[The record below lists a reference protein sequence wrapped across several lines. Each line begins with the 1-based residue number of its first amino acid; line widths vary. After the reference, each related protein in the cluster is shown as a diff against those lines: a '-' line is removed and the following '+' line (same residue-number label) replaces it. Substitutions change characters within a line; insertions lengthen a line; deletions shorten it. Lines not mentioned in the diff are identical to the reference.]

1 MITRAQI
8 RRQLRAQGG
17 ITNTVPREGFIFGGI
32 TKRLRK
38 LIPNELASVA
48 SVAAPFV
55 APFNPA
61 VAAAMAG
68 IGGFDRT
75 GSLGRGLKSAALT
88 YGGGQAAR
96 VLGGA
101 GLQGNPFQSGGAFRG
116 GLEGFKGGFS
126 SPLGSSNMEKVFGKT
141 PIKNVPDA
149 IGGGATEGLL
159 GKLGITEGAG
169 SLKLTGLGKI
179 SAGALA
185 SYFVAKGATPEEAK
199 DLTSDVYRGEGI
211 GFDQIRAD
219 IEKYRTGKLNRKQM
233 FDKNYRF
240 LVPEGS
246 FQAAKGGR
254 AGYQTGG
261 VTMANTY
268 AQNIAANQA
277 RAAANEQLLNQARA
291 RIGIPAVA
299 TPTPVIPAPVTPAP
313 VTPAPV
319 TPAPVE
325 TPVSGGSI
333 GNGLGGLLPDL
344 YEKVVPK
351 VTPIEEEPKVIPI
364 KSDMIPIPLPGGGG
378 GFGSLLPG
386 LIGDVLDQDPDAFA
400 PQPILE
406 ESDEGTIGPITKLPV
421 EPDPNTPIEELIDG
435 PMTDEEILAERELN
449 PPTSPGFDPR
459 YEGRYAQDP
468 GQINKIPVGG
478 YKDPLPTNQ
487 LMSGFEEYKKTNPPG
502 SGTMALVPVTLPNG
516 EQFTFRNG
524 AEAAA
529 FAQYLQS
536 IGQAP
541 YQGRQDPEMLAKL
554 AEGGK
559 PSKRGNPAVV
569 GEKMVGDEM
578 REFMIMNPNVEDVAD
593 YSSKYKKKSKK
604 KKKVKKAKGGMMSI
618 PTGNMRKNSAGV
630 MERDYRDKGGF
641 VPVGIKEKADDVPA
655 MLSKNEFV
663 MTADAVRG
671 AGGGSID
678 KGAQK
683 MYNTMKRL
691 EGMVK

>member
-75 GSLGRGLKSAALT
+75 GSLGRGLRSAALT

-149 IGGGATEGLL
+149 IGGGATEGIL

-378 GFGSLLPG
+378 GFGSILPG

-406 ESDEGTIGPITKLPV
+406 ESDEGETV
-421 EPDPNTPIEELIDG
+421 
-435 PMTDEEILAERELN
+435 MS
-449 PPTSPGFDPR
+449 PTSPGFDPR
-459 YEGRYAQDP
+459 YEGFYAQDP

-478 YKDPLPTNQ
+478 YNDPLPTNQ

>member
-75 GSLGRGLKSAALT
+75 GSLGRGLRSAALT

-149 IGGGATEGLL
+149 IGGGATEGIL

-319 TPAPVE
+319 E

-364 KSDMIPIPLPGGGG
+364 ESNIIPIPLPGGGG
-378 GFGSLLPG
+378 GFGSILPG

-406 ESDEGTIGPITKLPV
+406 ESDGGETV
-421 EPDPNTPIEELIDG
+421 
-435 PMTDEEILAERELN
+435 MS
-449 PPTSPGFDPR
+449 PTSPGFDPR

-478 YKDPLPTNQ
+478 YKDPLPKDQ
-487 LMSGFEEYKKTNPPG
+487 LLSGFEQFKKDNPEVMQG
-502 SGTMALVPVTLPNG
+502 LGTAAMVPVTLPG
-516 EQFTFRNG
+516 GYSYDFSG
-524 AEAAA
+524 SVEANA
-529 FAQYLQS
+529 FNKYLES

-559 PSKRGNPAVV
+559 PSKMGNPAVV

-604 KKKVKKAKGGMMSI
+604 KKKAKKAKGGMMSI
-618 PTGNMRKNSAGV
+618 PTGDMRKNSVGV

>member
-1 MITRAQI
+1 
-8 RRQLRAQGG
+8 
-17 ITNTVPREGFIFGGI
+17 
-32 TKRLRK
+32 
-38 LIPNELASVA
+38 
-48 SVAAPFV
+48 
-55 APFNPA
+55 
-61 VAAAMAG
+61 
-68 IGGFDRT
+68 
-75 GSLGRGLKSAALT
+75 
-88 YGGGQAAR
+88 
-96 VLGGA
+96 
-101 GLQGNPFQSGGAFRG
+101 
-116 GLEGFKGGFS
+116 
-126 SPLGSSNMEKVFGKT
+126 
-141 PIKNVPDA
+141 
-149 IGGGATEGLL
+149 
-159 GKLGITEGAG
+159 
-169 SLKLTGLGKI
+169 
-179 SAGALA
+179 
-185 SYFVAKGATPEEAK
+185 
-199 DLTSDVYRGEGI
+199 
-211 GFDQIRAD
+211 
-219 IEKYRTGKLNRKQM
+219 
-233 FDKNYRF
+233 
-240 LVPEGS
+240 
-246 FQAAKGGR
+246 
-254 AGYQTGG
+254 
-261 VTMANTY
+261 
-268 AQNIAANQA
+268 
-277 RAAANEQLLNQARA
+277 
-291 RIGIPAVA
+291 
-299 TPTPVIPAPVTPAP
+299 TPAP

-406 ESDEGTIGPITKLPV
+406 ESDEGETV
-421 EPDPNTPIEELIDG
+421 
-435 PMTDEEILAERELN
+435 MS
-449 PPTSPGFDPR
+449 PTSPGFDPR

-671 AGGGSID
+671 A
-678 KGAQK
+678 
-683 MYNTMKRL
+683 
-691 EGMVK
+691 